1 MLTAT
6 QTATLKAAIA
16 AETDAT
22 FVDYRNQGATG
33 AMANWLNELTSPAW
47 IVWRTNVP
55 PAEYRDAITWT
66 EVDALT
72 TGSKFRIWEWLTMSM
87 TAPIDFSRLNVRQGL
102 QDCWASN
109 TTTRANLLAIAKRTA
124 TKAEK
129 LFSTGTGTTA
139 TPATLGWEG
148 MLSADDIVRAL
159 AA

>member
-1 MLTAT
+1 MLTTT
-6 QTATLKAAIA
+6 QLVTLKAAIA
-16 AETDAT
+16 AETDAI
-22 FVDYRNQGATG
+22 FVNYRNQGATG
-33 AMANWLNELTSPAW
+33 AMAAWLNQLTSPAW
-47 IVWRTNVP
+47 IVWRTNVE

-109 TTTRANLLAIAKRTA
+109 TTTRTNLLAIAKRTA

-148 MLSADDIVRAL
+148 MLSADDIVRAIS
-159 AA
+159 

>member
-1 MLTAT
+1 MLTTT
-6 QTATLKAAIA
+6 QLVTLKAAIA
-16 AETDAT
+16 AETDAI
-22 FVDYRNQGATG
+22 FVNYRNQGATG
-33 AMANWLNELTSPAW
+33 AMAAWLNQLTSPAW
-47 IVWRTNVP
+47 IVWRTNVE

-109 TTTRANLLAIAKRTA
+109 TTTRTNLLAIAKRTA

-148 MLSADDIVRAL
+148 MLSPDDIVRAIS
-159 AA
+159 

>member
-1 MLTAT
+1 MLT
-6 QTATLKAAIA
+6 TAQLTTLKAAIN

-22 FVDYRNQGATG
+22 FVNYRNQGATG
-33 AMANWLNELTSPAW
+33 AMANWLNEPTSPAW
-47 IVWRTNVP
+47 IVWRSDLSP
-55 PAEYRDAITWT
+55 DMYREAIVWT

-72 TGSKFRIWEWLTMSM
+72 AGKARIWEWLTQSM
-87 TAPIDFSRLNVRQGL
+87 TAAINAGSANVRQGL
-102 QDCWASN
+102 MDCWASN
-109 TTTRANLLAIAKRTA
+109 TTTRTQLTAAAKRTA

>member
-1 MLTAT
+1 MLTAA

-72 TGSKFRIWEWLTMSM
+72 AGKARIWEWITQNM
-87 TAPIDFSRLNVRQGL
+87 TAALNAGSANVRTGL
-102 QDCWASN
+102 ADCWASN
-109 TTTRANLLAIAKRTA
+109 TTTRTNLLAIAKRTA

-148 MLSADDIVRAL
+148 MLSPDDIVRAIS
-159 AA
+159 